1 MSAIIA
7 AMLLLVCSRG
17 ETGAAAAQG
26 SADGR
31 PTVLTSV
38 RPTQKPQAT
47 VVTSDRADL
56 DYDTN
61 TAVFKDNVHVRDRS
75 GDMWADTMVVHFDR
89 NTREIKELI
98 STGKKV
104 IIDAH
109 GKRSQS
115 RKAVYTA
122 RDGKIVLTG
131 APSITEGRNMYA
143 AETITIFKDSEKTIF
158 EPKARLILYSDKQFG
173 EAGELP

>member
-26 SADGR
+26 SADGSPLT
-31 PTVLTSV
+31 PTLAG
-38 RPTQKPQAT
+38 PAQKKQPT
-47 VVTSDRADL
+47 VVTSDRADV
-56 DYDTN
+56 DYDKN
-61 TAVFKDNVHVRDRS
+61 TAVFKDNVHVKGPS
-75 GDMWADTMVVHFDR
+75 GDMWADTMVVYFDR
-89 NTREIKELI
+89 NTREVKEII

-104 IIDAH
+104 ITDGH
-109 GKRSQS
+109 GRRSES

-131 APSITEGRNMYA
+131 APYITEGRNRYA
-143 AETITIFKDSEKTIF
+143 AETITIFKDNEKVIF
-158 EPKARLILYSDKQFG
+158 EPKARLVLHSDKQFG
-173 EAGELP
+173 ESVELP

>member
-7 AMLLLVCSRG
+7 AMLLLACSRG
-17 ETGAAAAQG
+17 ETGATTAQG
-26 SADGR
+26 GADGR
-31 PTVLTSV
+31 PTVLTPV
-38 RPTQKPQAT
+38 GPTQKPQAT
-47 VVTSDRADL
+47 VVTSDRADV
-56 DYDTN
+56 DYDKN
-61 TAVFKDNVHVRDRS
+61 TAEFKDNVHVRDHS
-75 GDMWADTMVVHFDR
+75 GDMWADIMVVHFDH
-89 NTREIKELI
+89 NTREIKEII

-109 GKRSQS
+109 GKRSKS

-131 APSITEGRNMYA
+131 APSITEGRNTYA
-143 AETITIFKDSEKTIF
+143 AETITIFKDNEKTIF

-173 EAGELP
+173 ETGGLP